1 MPLRPRPGEAASC
14 NCSKGAFRFLS
25 SDTGLWRP
33 PVSGELIAC
42 EPAAAKMAEMQ
53 KAYPTSAA
61 DYKLQEE
68 IGQGV
73 SALVYRAVCIP
84 YNEVVAVKV
93 LDLEKCNN
101 SLVRCSLSTL
111 K

>member
-1 MPLRPRPGEAASC
+1 
-14 NCSKGAFRFLS
+14 
-25 SDTGLWRP
+25 
-33 PVSGELIAC
+33 
-42 EPAAAKMAEMQ
+42 MAEMQ

-101 SLVRCSLSTL
+101 SLVRCPLSTL